1 MKNFAKK
8 LSAIALCTVFASMQ
22 VSAATIT
29 TGDVGLG
36 NGLGGSN
43 ITGATG
49 GYMGTEIGNG
59 SANVNVNGDAHII
72 WGNLNLNK
80 GENLNFNGTTGA
92 NATVVNTVT
101 NGMSQIYGNITSNDG
116 VAKLIISNPNGML
129 YDGASFT
136 TAGDLMLTTQALGVS
151 YVDGKINLQGLNQEA
166 INGITIRNSDFSVGG
181 EFNITAPSIDIIK
194 SVLGTTKGLKLITA
208 DGQNFLVNPKAGQE
222 ERHTAVRL
230 EAVQVNG
237 NVYIAADKDIVKIVN
252 GGEINGNL
260 DIVTD
265 GNVALNYSN
274 KGEKL
279 HVTGDANVHNDGRVS
294 YLRNAKVDGN
304 LDMSN
309 SGGFLEINNVEVG
322 KNANLTTTVK
332 TNDGVKHF
340 IHVIGDTKVA
350 GDMNINSAHNIHI
363 GGYNTDSETNTPSD
377 LRKEGSLTVGGD
389 LTANA
394 KEGTIAVTVDTT
406 AKNVKMDAGLNIISN
421 GKATI
426 TADTYEFTAN
436 HYIGGV
442 DSEDEIVNVMEN
454 YLPLPTKG
462 HTYLNIAGGDVNK
475 IQTSENG
482 YALIKSEGDMNVNGV
497 NAGKVNLTSNQ
508 HDITIKDDVHADII
522 KVGGE
527 TKKLKVEFPSRD
539 YTLKYTNIRD
549 NEVKTINSND
559 EITYE
564 LTNGENGY
572 NQGTQTAD
580 NTYLVGPDKPV
591 TPPGPG
597 PDEPDEPTPPTPDD
611 NENTKVLRGYERDQ
625 ISSAIDANEV
635 YTPVAFAADLDE
647 EIDTGVRKNVDGSVT
662 VVRAFTP
669 SN

>member
-49 GYMGTEIGNG
+49 GYVNTEIGNG
-59 SANVNVNGDAHII
+59 SANVNVNGDTHII

-80 GENLNFNGTTGA
+80 GENLNFNGAQGS
-92 NATVVNTVT
+92 NSTVVNTVT

-116 VAKLIISNPNGML
+116 VAKLIITNPNGML

-151 YVDGKINLQGLNQEA
+151 YVDGKINIQGLNQEA
-166 INGITIRNSDFSVGG
+166 INGITIKNSDFSVGG

-194 SVLGTTKGLKLITA
+194 TVLGATKGLKLITA
-208 DGQNFLVNPKAGQE
+208 DGQNFLVNPTSGQN

-230 EAVQVNG
+230 ESVQVDG
-237 NVYIAADKDIVKIVN
+237 NVYIIADKDIVKVVN

-260 DIVTD
+260 DIVSD

-279 HVTGDANVHNDGRVS
+279 HITGDANVHNDGRVA

-309 SGGFLEINNVEVG
+309 SGGFLEVNNVEVG

-332 TNDGVKHF
+332 TNKGVKHF
-340 IHVIGDTKVA
+340 IHVIGDTKV
-350 GDMNINSAHNIHI
+350 GGNMNINSAHNIHI
-363 GGYNTDSETNTPSD
+363 GGYNTDSETDTPSD
-377 LRKEGSLTVGGD
+377 LRKDGSLTVGGD
-389 LTANA
+389 LNANA
-394 KEGTIAVTVDTT
+394 KAGTIAVTVNTT
-406 AKNVKMDAGLNIISN
+406 AKNVKMDAGLNIISD

-436 HYIGGV
+436 YYIGGV
-442 DSEDEIVNVMEN
+442 NSEDEIVNVMEN

-475 IQTSENG
+475 IKTSDNG
-482 YALIKSEGDMNVNGV
+482 YALIKSEGNMNVNGV

-508 HDITIKDDVHADII
+508 HDITIGKDVHADVI

-580 NTYLVGPDKPV
+580 NTYLVGPDKDPV
-591 TPPGPG
+591 IPPVDPE
-597 PDEPDEPTPPTPDD
+597 EPVTPPTPDD
-611 NENTKVLRGYERDQ
+611 NDNVKVLRGYERDQ